1 MIGVQ
6 RVEHFFF
13 LGVEYYDELPV
24 ISRPYNS
31 YGSGT
36 RSVGIDG
43 ASEIS
48 RYKSKDARSS
58 GRSQNHHPIAALDLD
73 DPARTWA

>member
-1 MIGVQ
+1 MICIQ
-6 RVEHFFF
+6 RVDLF
-13 LGVEYYDELPV
+13 LGVEYYDGLPT
-24 ISRPYNS
+24 IARAYGS

-36 RSVGIDG
+36 RSEDIDG
-43 ASEIS
+43 DSNIS

-58 GRSQNHHPIAALDLD
+58 GRSQSHHPIAALDVD